1 VRFKIYLRRFGKLI
15 PIEKL
20 SRTSGGL
27 YFVSPRSRDYISYHE
42 DGKYWIR
49 SQGKLFV
56 KKIRQPLSTFM
67 GTETLSKGMIS
78 VFGPMPD
85 DRDEVDVLLRKE
97 DIVID
102 FAGTFYIEIIL
113 SESAIRLPDLP
124 ERINSRVFVK
134 NSKPVITVEAFQLT
148 SNVFPADRYPPA
160 THWIEGTNFFI
171 NHRGKI

>member
-1 VRFKIYLRRFGKLI
+1 MKFKIYLQRFGRLI

-56 KKIRQPLSTFM
+56 KKLRQPLDTFT

-85 DRDEVDVLLRKE
+85 DRDEADVLLTKE

-113 SESAIRLPDLP
+113 SERVIRLPDLP

-134 NSKPVITVEAFQLT
+134 DAKPFLIVEAFQLT
-148 SNVFPADRYPPA
+148 SNVFPADRYPP
-160 THWIEGTNFFI
+160 TTEWIEGTNFFI
-171 NHRGKI
+171 DHRGRI